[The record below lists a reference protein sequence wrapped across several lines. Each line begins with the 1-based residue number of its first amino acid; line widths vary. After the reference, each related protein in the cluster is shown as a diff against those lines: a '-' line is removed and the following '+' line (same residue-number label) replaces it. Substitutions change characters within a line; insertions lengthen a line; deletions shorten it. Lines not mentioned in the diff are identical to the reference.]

1 MRRHVFHLMLF
12 IALILQGVVA
22 VGGGVSADHGQ
33 EQHCAG
39 HDTLQKDCACCPDG
53 AATGMSC
60 TVQCTVAQ
68 ASFGFIAPVRLA
80 SYSTSNSF
88 SQLALAS
95 PNYVPL
101 VPPPIA

>member
-12 IALILQGVVA
+12 LALILQGVVA
-22 VGGGVSADHGQ
+22 VGGDLSLAHGQ

-39 HDTLQKDCACCPDG
+39 HDTFQKDCACCPDG
-53 AATGMSC
+53 ATMGMSC

-68 ASFGFIAPVRLA
+68 ASFVFVTPVRLA
-80 SYSTSNSF
+80 SYSTSN
-88 SQLALAS
+88 ALIQPAFAG

-101 VPPPIA
+101 VPPPIV